1 MHSWLEILWN
11 IAIFGNISQI
21 FGNISQIF
29 GNISQIFGNDSH
41 IFGIFGN
48 TFQILG
54 ICCNPTEQSAIEC
67 TVDWKYC
74 QTLE

>member
-11 IAIFGNISQI
+11 IVIFGNISKIIFGI
-21 FGNISQIF
+21 FGNISK
-29 GNISQIFGNDSH
+29 IFGNDLH

-48 TFQILG
+48 IFQILG
-54 ICCNPTEQSAIEC
+54 IGCNPTEQSAIEC